1 MGIMT
6 SVSEERIPYKRNR
19 KVLGNQLS
27 SRIALQNVYPVN
39 VPVKVKYEM
48 KGVTLCCHIVLFEK
62 FNKNIPSNFLLF
74 SEKTI

>member
-1 MGIMT
+1 MFQKKGSNT
-6 SVSEERIPYKRNR
+6 KGTG

-39 VPVKVKYEM
+39 VPVKVKYEV
-48 KGVTLCCHIVLFEK
+48 KDVTLCCHTVLFEK
-62 FNKNIPSNFLLF
+62 FNKNIPSNLLLF